1 MTPSTRLDAHS
12 YKNRKW
18 IPFVSESWL
27 TLSRYL
33 IVDYENYNFSMSQTR
48 FDNAPAHIVASQP
61 SNGTA
66 SPISAGNSGGSTF
79 TQTTNHSSHGFP
91 VGAIAGIVV
100 AVILIAFV
108 SGFFTAKHYKRTRKR
123 KSSMTYNLEELPAD
137 PRYPHDKAEADGSRS
152 LDNIPDKKL
161 PYVTTYSV
169 SGSPGIEMSGS
180 TSYMPPMELPGSP
193 PPRSPLPHSPP
204 SRSEA
209 PSPDPFYC
217 LAEMPSPEPSAHELW
232 STREGIT
239 PEMPSPELRST
250 IMTTTTPSPDLPSA
264 LSSPGPVWSRPRM
277 GSRRSAVDCL
287 STSSSSSRPMH
298 NHQDSNDSVSAYT
311 PVRPSHLRQNSND
324 GDSLIT
330 LDRRA
335 SQRSDSDPFASPVVQ
350 RPPYHRVS
358 SHGETADTFE
368 TRLGESSSSTPL
380 VGRRSSA
387 RRRESGGLSGTG
399 GAQLG
404 SMSEEGFVEE
414 PRGSEPEPGAP
425 LGPPQPFE
433 HYGAR
438 PGSGSV

>member
-1 MTPSTRLDAHS
+1 MTHSTRLDAHS

-18 IPFVSESWL
+18 IPFVSEFWL

-33 IVDYENYNFSMSQTR
+33 IVDYENNNFSMSQTR
-48 FDNAPAHIVASQP
+48 FDNAPANIVASQP

-66 SPISAGNSGGSTF
+66 SSISSSNSGSSTF
-79 TQTTNHSSHGFP
+79 TQTTDHSSHGFP

-108 SGFFTAKHYKRTRKR
+108 SGFFAARHCMRTRKR
-123 KSSMTYNLEELPAD
+123 KNSMVYNSEELPAD

-152 LDNIPDKKL
+152 LDDIPDKKL

-169 SGSPGIEMSGS
+169 PGSPGFELGGS
-180 TSYMPPMELPGSP
+180 SSYMPPMELPGSP
-193 PPRSPLPHSPP
+193 PPPSPLPHSPP

-209 PSPDPFYC
+209 PSPEPYFR

-277 GSRRSAVDCL
+277 FRRSAVDRL

-298 NHQDSNDSVSAYT
+298 DRQDSNDSVSAYT
-311 PVRPSHLRQNSND
+311 PVHPSHLRQDSND

-335 SQRSDSDPFASPVVQ
+335 SQRSDSDPSVSPVVQ
-350 RPPYHRVS
+350 RPPYHRMS

-387 RRRESGGLSGTG
+387 RRRESGGLSATG

-404 SMSEEGFVEE
+404 SMSEEGLVEE

-425 LGPPQPFE
+425 LGPPQPLE
-433 HYGAR
+433 PYGAR